1 MQVKQLSVFVENKDG
16 RLAKITA
23 ILAEN
28 GIDIRALS
36 LADTT
41 DFGILRLIVN
51 KPEEAAIV
59 LRDSGVTVSLTNVIA
74 IGMDDCPGGFAKA
87 VKILSE
93 AHIGLEYLYAFVGR
107 YDGKAYVIMRVDDN
121 EKAAATLSQNGIT
134 VLGQEEVINI

>member
-16 RLAKITA
+16 RLAKITQ

-28 GIDIRALS
+28 SIDIRAVS

-59 LRDSGVTVSLTNVIA
+59 LRDCGVTVSLTNVIA
-74 IGMDDCPGGFAKA
+74 IGMDDSPGGFAKA
-87 VKILSE
+87 VKILSD

-107 YDGKAYVIMRVDDN
+107 GDGKAYVIMRVDDN
-121 EKAAATLSQNGIT
+121 EKASATLTAGGIT
-134 VLGQEEVINI
+134 VLSQDEVFHI

>member
-1 MQVKQLSVFVENKDG
+1 MQIKQLSVFVENKDG
-16 RLAKITA
+16 RLAKITQ

-36 LADTT
+36 LADTI

-74 IGMDDCPGGFAKA
+74 IGMDDSPGGFAKA
-87 VKILSE
+87 VRILSD
-93 AHIGLEYLYAFVGR
+93 AQIGLEYLYAFVGR
-107 YDGKAYVIMRVDDN
+107 GDGKAYVIMRVDDN
-121 EKAAATLSQNGIT
+121 ERATATLSANGIT
-134 VLGQEEVINI
+134 VLGQDAVTEI